1 MTAETDRGLY
11 DKDGKFTLKGAYTQP
26 PDHPLRRKVGYDED
40 DFKNGISNTN
50 TARFQDPRYLA
61 REDAHIKI
69 HPAVN
74 PKAGVFHPG
83 GSNPGAQQLLNTHGG
98 LRKENDIRTDIRH
111 GWNILEQRHPKGVE
125 GGLPHWHAEEVGYN
139 ARKHLYIQA
148 EQEAAKKAAP
158 VDNTA
163 ARSQQFMQ
171 SMQAKDNAPGGVFH
185 EYSKPTPP
193 AGNPTE
199 WDSEPSAPARTPA
212 PKAKSS
218 KPKPYR
224 DPDDTFGAAVKH
236 VVNKFRGK

>member
-1 MTAETDRGLY
+1 MALSPNPGY
-11 DKDGKFTLKGAYTQP
+11 SKDGKFVGTEKGAY
-26 PDHPLRRKVGYDED
+26 DHKGRKIGYDD
-40 DFKNGISNTN
+40 DDMKNGISDTNTN
-50 TARFQDPRYLA
+50 YQDPRYLA
-61 REDAHIKI
+61 REDEHIKM

-74 PKAGVFHPG
+74 PEAGITHPG
-83 GSNPGAQQLLNTHGG
+83 GSNPGASQLLNTHGG
-98 LRKENDIRTDIRH
+98 VRNENAIRTDIRH
-111 GWNILEQRHPKGVE
+111 GWNILQQRHPKGVE

-139 ARKHLYIQA
+139 ARKHIYIQA
-148 EQEAAKKAAP
+148 EQAAAKKAAP

-171 SMQAKDNAPGGVFH
+171 SMQAKDSAPGGVFH

-224 DPDDTFGAAVKH
+224 DPNDTIGGAIKH
-236 VVNKFRGK
+236 VIGKLREKH